1 MSQNYYNMCCQHHGK
16 NVRINDRFGNVHTGR
31 IVNVTRS
38 RVYIQPNGPRPRGA
52 FGMGFYGGGYG
63 YYPYY
68 PAYGIGLGFITG
80 FALGSLLFF

>member
-1 MSQNYYNMCCQHHGK
+1 MCSQHRGK
-16 NVRINDRFGNVHTGR
+16 HARITDRFGNVHSGR

-52 FGMGFYGGGYG
+52 FGMGFYGRGYG

-80 FALGSLLFF
+80 LAIGGLFFF